1 MAEWRHG
8 AGFIGWPIESFVRN
22 FTGFGEAQEDLKAV
36 VWCYGGPRPSK
47 LEGVE
52 IKINQ
57 SEGTIELHY
66 REKDNERVPAS
77 IDSIDGGLHQEFSSS
92 SGVENEGSTE
102 SFPEN
107 VS

>member
-36 VWCYGGPRPSK
+36 VWCYGGPKPSA
-47 LEGVE
+47 LLGVE

-57 SEGTIELHY
+57 GEGTVELHY
-66 REKDNERVPAS
+66 NEKECPTPKVFLPS
-77 IDSIDGGLHQEFSSS
+77 IE
-92 SGVENEGSTE
+92 
-102 SFPEN
+102 
-107 VS
+107 